1 MDSVIIS
8 RSLFGSSLAFHII
21 FATLGVGIPFMI
33 LIVEILRKITG
44 DEDYG
49 VMAKRWTKGFAVLL
63 GVAIPSGTIVGVQ
76 MNLLWPGFMELVGQT
91 IALPFQIEI
100 YAFFLEAIF
109 MSIYVYAADRL
120 SPNIRII
127 TVFFVALGAS
137 ASAVLI
143 TAANTFMNTPA
154 GFTYENGEIIDVD
167 PWAAFFNPSYVTS
180 AIHVLLSAL
189 MTGAFAITSVA
200 AYKLLKTRNK
210 PREAI
215 FHYKAFILSL
225 IIGGIMSL
233 GTAVNGHQAAQ
244 ELHQY
249 QPEKLAAAEGLF
261 ESQTNAPLVLG
272 GFADPKTHTVKY
284 GIEIPGMLSLL
295 AGNSFDE
302 YVRGLYEFP
311 EENWPPLYTHTLFN
325 IMVGIGTFL
334 IFLVGFV
341 FVVYFVRKKKGL
353 PRWLFRLLVLVGP
366 LSMLGIEA
374 GWVFSC
380 SGRQPWTVYHIQ
392 RVEDAATAS
401 ANTMLLVLFLSLYLL
416 LAIIVVIVLLAY
428 FKRKPLANDLNRVK
442 RKGLET

>member
-154 GFTYENGEIIDVD
+154 GFTYENGQIIDVD
-167 PWAAFFNPSYVTS
+167 PWAAFFN
-180 AIHVLLSAL
+180 
-189 MTGAFAITSVA
+189 
-200 AYKLLKTRNK
+200 
-210 PREAI
+210 
-215 FHYKAFILSL
+215 
-225 IIGGIMSL
+225 
-233 GTAVNGHQAAQ
+233 QA
-244 ELHQY
+244 
-249 QPEKLAAAEGLF
+249 
-261 ESQTNAPLVLG
+261 
-272 GFADPKTHTVKY
+272 
-284 GIEIPGMLSLL
+284 
-295 AGNSFDE
+295 
-302 YVRGLYEFP
+302 
-311 EENWPPLYTHTLFN
+311 
-325 IMVGIGTFL
+325 
-334 IFLVGFV
+334 
-341 FVVYFVRKKKGL
+341 
-353 PRWLFRLLVLVGP
+353 
-366 LSMLGIEA
+366 
-374 GWVFSC
+374 
-380 SGRQPWTVYHIQ
+380 
-392 RVEDAATAS
+392 
-401 ANTMLLVLFLSLYLL
+401 MLLLLFMYYYQLS
-416 LAIIVVIVLLAY
+416 
-428 FKRKPLANDLNRVK
+428 
-442 RKGLET
+442 